1 MTDVDVAPVS
11 AASKSAVFTATVSTR
26 GVSIPHAPAGPC
38 ALRPHAIQPIAQE
51 LMVLSVKSIGQIETC
66 GLAHRPQQ
74 LRVID
79 GREEW

>member
-1 MTDVDVAPVS
+1 MWTWHPVS

-26 GVSIPHAPAGPC
+26 GRSRFRMRQRVLAPGG
-38 ALRPHAIQPIAQE
+38 LHAIQPIAQE
-51 LMVLSVKSIGQIETC
+51 LMVLGVESIGQIETC